1 MKKKKILCAFLVCI
15 IMLSLCRIAPA
26 AAAEPGQS
34 KLEPITEQE
43 ITTESETES
52 TVESE
57 ITVESEVMQSEPEST
72 VESKVSHSEPE
83 SAAKPETATE
93 CLPEQST
100 EPESE
105 PDTSDERM
113 VQVKPTQ
120 PPQTPPTA
128 AEPDLV
134 STGAELTNWLEAHK
148 NTGGTAK
155 LTDNIVLDSYYFFC
169 PNAINMPSLFVDA
182 DCYTITVTEE
192 ITFMSDAHLTFY
204 GQEQEKGIFYVAKGG
219 LLFLEN
225 IAVEG
230 GQNALWQEE
239 GAGLSVMD
247 CRVSGNVHYAKT
259 PFVIRA
265 DTDCALVEKGQTA
278 GDALPGQVQCVVNR
292 QGEVLHNELLP
303 VSWNLEGNKT
313 QQKKRLRFEAQGT
326 FLNAVSK
333 EPLSCTVA
341 YHDYPLTFLEV
352 KAIQSP
358 TQCQFR
364 GGYAKP
370 VEALPIWV
378 ATEYSFDGKNW
389 ITYDE
394 YMVSDASDAFFMGF
408 ETSKWDTAQNPYV
421 YIRLHWNDNGKKRF
435 SNVLRYAAGNL
446 SYAEDLGGNRG
457 GGTSITNP
465 PDRPQ
470 DNSEPKP
477 SDAAEPSANASSP
490 AQLESLSDTDTQPA
504 ESAQTAETTKRAE
517 IKKTAQPKQPSQT
530 AADNDSINDQN
541 SQTTAVISSAG
552 EPFSEELPSDE
563 PMQETVPMA
572 AMISETGGN
581 NPPKAQAQIT
591 QSNVSPGRTVAI
603 GAGFAALSAVFGI
616 AGYCLYAA
624 KKRMLK

>member
-1 MKKKKILCAFLVCI
+1 MKKKKILCAFLVCTVI
-15 IMLSLCRIAPA
+15 LSLCSIAPA
-26 AAAEPGQS
+26 VAAESGQFKS
-34 KLEPITEQE
+34 ESITEQE
-43 ITTESETES
+43 ITTEPEPET
-52 TVESE
+52 
-57 ITVESEVMQSEPEST
+57 EPEST
-72 VESKVSHSEPE
+72 VELEVSHSKPK
-83 SAAKPETATE
+83 SAAKPETE
-93 CLPEQST
+93 CLSEQCT
-100 EPESE
+100 EPETK

-169 PNAINMPSLFVDA
+169 PDAINMPALFVDA

-192 ITFMSDAHLTFY
+192 ITFISDAHLTFY
-204 GQEQEKGIFYVAKGG
+204 GQEQEKGIFYIAKGG

-225 IAVEG
+225 ITVEG

-239 GAGLSVMD
+239 GAGLSVKD

-278 GDALPGQVQCVVNR
+278 GDALPRQVQCVVNR

-303 VSWNLEGNKT
+303 VSWNLEGNRT

-326 FLNAVSK
+326 FLNAASK

-370 VEALPIWV
+370 VDALPIQV

-394 YMVSDASDAFFMGF
+394 HMVSNAPDAFFMGF

-421 YIRLHWNDNGKKRF
+421 YIRLHWKDNGKKRF
-435 SNVLRYAAGNL
+435 SNVLRFAAQNL

-465 PDRPQ
+465 PDKPQ
-470 DNSEPKP
+470 DNPEPKP
-477 SDAAEPSANASSP
+477 STAAEPSANASDP
-490 AQLESLSDTDTQPA
+490 TQPESLPDTQPA
-504 ESAQTAETTKRAE
+504 ESAQTEELTKRVE
-517 IKKTAQPKQPSQT
+517 TIETAQPKQPSQT
-530 AADNDSINDQN
+530 VADDGSMNDQN
-541 SQTTAVISSAG
+541 SQTTAVISSVE
-552 EPFSEELPSDE
+552 EPFSEELPSSE
-563 PMQETVPMA
+563 PMQETVPAA

-591 QSNVSPGRTVAI
+591 QSNVSLSRTAAI

-616 AGYCLYAA
+616 VGYCLYVA

>member
-1 MKKKKILCAFLVCI
+1 MKKKKILCAFLVCTVI
-15 IMLSLCRIAPA
+15 LSLCSIAPA
-26 AAAEPGQS
+26 VAAESGQS
-34 KLEPITEQE
+34 EPEPITEQE
-43 ITTESETES
+43 IIMES
-52 TVESE
+52 
-57 ITVESEVMQSEPEST
+57 
-72 VESKVSHSEPE
+72 
-83 SAAKPETATE
+83 ETATE

-100 EPESE
+100 EPGFE

-120 PPQTPPTA
+120 PPQTPPTV

-169 PNAINMPSLFVDA
+169 PDAINMPALFVDA

-192 ITFMSDAHLTFY
+192 ITFISDAHLTFY

-239 GAGLSVMD
+239 GAGLSVKD
-247 CRVSGNVHYAKT
+247 CRVSGNVHYAQT

-265 DTDCALVEKGQTA
+265 DTDCALAEKGQTA

-370 VEALPIWV
+370 VDALPIQV

-394 YMVSDASDAFFMGF
+394 HMVSNALDAFFMGF

-435 SNVLRYAAGNL
+435 SNVLRYTAPNM

-465 PDRPQ
+465 Q
-470 DNSEPKP
+470 DNPEPKP
-477 SDAAEPSANASSP
+477 SDAAESSANASSP
-490 AQLESLSDTDTQPA
+490 AQLESFSDTQPA
-504 ESAQTAETTKRAE
+504 ESAQTEEPTKRAE
-517 IKKTAQPKQPSQT
+517 IKETAQPKQLSQT
-530 AADNDSINDQN
+530 VKDDGSMNDQN
-541 SQTTAVISSAG
+541 SQTTAVICSAG
-552 EPFSEELPSDE
+552 EPFSGELPSDE
-563 PMQETVPMA
+563 PMQETVPAA

-616 AGYCLYAA
+616 VGYCLYAA